1 MQGDILME
9 KTTCC
14 FTGHREI
21 PDEVKEKLEVKLGDI
36 VSELITRGVKN
47 FRCGGNLG
55 FDTLAAFSIVRLKA
69 VAFPFIKLTMVLSA
83 DNQAA
88 YWTVEEN
95 AVYQKLLDQA
105 DEVVY
110 IPERGNKDY
119 LSERSYKLVDGSQVC
134 VCYVTNDSGGAAFT
148 VEYAREKGLEIIN
161 VA

>member
-1 MQGDILME
+1 ME

-14 FTGHREI
+14 FTGHREV
-21 PDEVKEKLEVKLGDI
+21 PADAKEKLEVKLSDTI
-36 VSELITRGVKN
+36 SELIARGVKN

-55 FDTLAAFSIVRLKA
+55 FDTIAAFSIVRLKA
-69 VAFPFIKLTMVLSA
+69 TAFPFIKLTMVLSA

-88 YWTVEEN
+88 HWTVEES

-105 DEVVY
+105 DEVIY

-119 LSERSYKLVDGSQVC
+119 LSERSHKLVDASQIC
-134 VCYVTNDSGGAAFT
+134 VCYVTNDTGGAAFT